1 MRLFFFIPLYFV
13 KNRGVIP
20 LYFIIFVVLIPLY
33 FVKNRGAIPLY
44 FIKKLYLDS
53 GLLLSI
59 LNMDFGGSQPLT
71 ELILAGAA
79 DDLVNKGGLAEMM
92 LGWELVKYSNPRS
105 QHDLY
110 YWENVVNGTS
120 SEIDYV
126 IVRNMKVMPIECKA
140 GTSGKMKS
148 LRLFMRNK
156 HLNDAYRCSLE
167 NFALLENQDV
177 QDDNAVRRIA
187 INPLY
192 AISNLCKQ

>member
-1 MRLFFFIPLYFV
+1 MGLFFIIPLYFV

-33 FVKNRGAIPLY
+33 FVKNRCAIPLY
-44 FIKKLYLDS
+44 FIKKLYLYS

-110 YWENVVNGTS
+110 YWENVANGTS

-140 GTSGKMKS
+140 GTSGRMKS

>member
-1 MRLFFFIPLYFV
+1 M
-13 KNRGVIP
+13 
-20 LYFIIFVVLIPLY
+20 
-33 FVKNRGAIPLY
+33 
-44 FIKKLYLDS
+44 
-53 GLLLSI
+53 
-59 LNMDFGGSQPLT
+59 
-71 ELILAGAA
+71 AGAA

-167 NFALLENQDV
+167 NFPSWKIRMSKMTMQLGELPLTHCMLS
-177 QDDNAVRRIA
+177 RICA
-187 INPLY
+187 NNSINL
-192 AISNLCKQ
+192 

>member
-1 MRLFFFIPLYFV
+1 MFASLDICLVCGIGYLQRGSAHLGELLHVFPSFLFILSFFGRLFLFILSKTGVLFLFILSFFRY
-13 KNRGVIP
+13 
-20 LYFIIFVVLIPLY
+20 
-33 FVKNRGAIPLY
+33 
-44 FIKKLYLDS
+44 LYLFI
-53 GLLLSI
+53 LSKSCI
-59 LNMDFGGSQPLT
+59 F
-71 ELILAGAA
+71 A
-79 DDLVNKGGLAEMM
+79 
-92 LGWELVKYSNPRS
+92 RRC
-105 QHDLY
+105 DLY

-167 NFALLENQDV
+167 NFSILENQDV

-192 AISNLCKQ
+192 AISNLCK

>member
-1 MRLFFFIPLYFV
+1 MLFLFILSKSCNGLPLGSEVNDKFRKY
-13 KNRGVIP
+13 I
-20 LYFIIFVVLIPLY
+20 
-33 FVKNRGAIPLY
+33 
-44 FIKKLYLDS
+44 YLDS

-148 LRLFMRNK
+148 LCLFMRNK